1 VARADDAARD
11 LLRQHAIER
20 PPTPV
25 EKLAHSLG
33 LTVVHQKMDDDLSGM
48 LLRGSGEDAAV
59 IGVNR
64 VHSGTRQRFTIA
76 HELGHF
82 LLHQGRPV
90 IVDPAIRMRAN
101 FRDARSS
108 LATDREEIEANQFAA
123 EILMPAA
130 MVRREL
136 QQLGDHGEKLEQ
148 TLADR
153 FKVSVEAMTYRLINL
168 GLATSPH

>member
-1 VARADDAARD
+1 MARAEDAARD

-20 PPTPV
+20 PPIPV
-25 EKLAHSLG
+25 EKLASSLG
-33 LTVVHQKMDDDLSGM
+33 LTVVHQNMDHELSGM
-48 LLRGSGEDAAV
+48 LLRDSGDDAAV

-64 VHSGTRQRFTIA
+64 VHTGTRQRFTIA

-108 LATDREEIEANQFAA
+108 LATDREEIDANQFAA
-123 EILMPAA
+123 ELLMPAA
-130 MVRREL
+130 MVRWEL
-136 QQLGDHGEKLEQ
+136 QQLDDDGDQLEQ
-148 TLADR
+148 TLAGR